1 MSPGRWKISTKLNYI
16 KKSRIRET
24 KNLSTDADS
33 RTDTITFFHQ
43 VIAGDGRVLIE
54 ETEFWWPSG
63 THFFFSSGD
72 CRWLTSS
79 LRRQTGFA
87 LIEETEF
94 WWQSRTH
101 FFIRKLQVMDEF
113 FKETGWL
120 CSWFFC
126 QQEIAGDGR
135 VLWGDRLALLPW
147 DLLCSPGRIAWGGD
161 TIHTPYGRTSRLL
174 ERIGL
179 RVDSLKSH

>member
-1 MSPGRWKISTKLNYI
+1 MQFWCSVRFRIYK

-24 KNLSTDADS
+24 RNLSTDADS

-43 VIAGDGRVLIE
+43 KISGDGRVLIE

-63 THFFFSSGD
+63 THFFSSGD
-72 CRWLTSS
+72 CRWWTSS
-79 LRRQTGFA
+79 SRRQTGFA

-113 FKETGWL
+113 
-120 CSWFFC
+120 SSRR
-126 QQEIAGDGR
+126 QSSDGR
-135 VLWGDRLALLPW
+135 QEHIFSSGDCRWWTSSHRRDRVLMAVTVSW
-147 DLLCSPGRIAWGGD
+147 
-161 TIHTPYGRTSRLL
+161 
-174 ERIGL
+174 E
-179 RVDSLKSH
+179 SHGFSCHSSEPPEEARKP